1 MPGSDVI
8 VPEVGELG
16 MDVTF
21 VRWLKD
27 PGDEVAVGD
36 PLFEVDTEKS
46 VMVVEAYAAGRLTD
60 VRVSEGDSVAPRDV
74 IGRIVSDED
83 VMGDASRPSAD
94 MHVTEPE
101 SVPGAQASSSAAP
114 GTDSRPPSP
123 GVAAGHHPGRASPRA
138 RRLAAELGVD
148 IAALVGTGPDGL
160 ITEADV
166 RSAEGRASAPEAG
179 AASTAKGAA
188 TDDPAARARR
198 AIAELTTASWR
209 SIPHFYLQ
217 LEADV
222 DAGLDLAKP
231 TPLVCSAV
239 ARALARHPECNLA
252 WEGDAPARRDRVDI
266 GLLVD
271 APSGLLITVLDDAD
285 KLDLAGMADAIAAA
299 VGRARRGTLAAA
311 DFGPRS
317 ISISNLGMYAVDRF
331 SAVIARP
338 DVLTLAVGR
347 SRAAPRWDDSTFV
360 PRRVMDL
367 TLSVDHR
374 ALDGAAAARFMT
386 TLASVL
392 ADPAA
397 SGLA

>member
-1 MPGSDVI
+1 MASDVI

-27 PGDEVAVGD
+27 VGDDVAIGD
-36 PLFEVDTEKS
+36 PLFELDTEKS
-46 VMVVEAYAAGRLTD
+46 TMVVEAYAAGRLAD
-60 VRVSEGDSVAPRDV
+60 LRASEGDIVAPRDV
-74 IGRIVSDED
+74 IGRILGAIESPDESATAQVPVIPPEPVS
-83 VMGDASRPSAD
+83 GAD
-94 MHVTEPE
+94 D
-101 SVPGAQASSSAAP
+101 SSAAP
-114 GTDSRPPSP
+114 GMGSGTRPGEAPDGTRP
-123 GVAAGHHPGRASPRA
+123 LGASPRA
-138 RRLAAELGVD
+138 RRLAAELGLD
-148 IAALVGTGPDGL
+148 IDTLSGRGPDGL

-166 RSAEGRASAPEAG
+166 RAAAQSGSVGVPTSATSIVPPIDG
-179 AASTAKGAA
+179 AR
-188 TDDPAARARR
+188 ARARR
-198 AIAELTTASWR
+198 AVAELTMASWQ

-222 DAGLDLAKP
+222 DRGLDLAKP
-231 TPLVCSAV
+231 TPLVCAAV
-239 ARALARHPECNLA
+239 ARALSRHPECNLA
-252 WEGDAPARRDRVDI
+252 WSDDGPVPRDSVDI

-271 APSGLLITVLDDAD
+271 APAGLLVTVINGAQE
-285 KLDLAGMADAIAAA
+285 LDLAAMAEAVASAAT
-299 VGRARRGTLAAA
+299 RARRGTLAAA

-347 SRAAPRWDDSTFV
+347 SRVAPRWDGTSFV

-374 ALDGAAAARFMT
+374 ALDGAAAARFMS
-386 TLASVL
+386 TLESIL
-392 ADPAA
+392 ADP
-397 SGLA
+397 SGEGLT